1 MSAGRFA
8 AVLLLVTAA
17 LFSVGVAIER
27 RGSTTHEGTEQ
38 EATDREAAEGH
49 SLNPTQQSRESA
61 EHNRGGEQEE
71 AVLGVDLESPWTVAA
86 AVTISAVLAVGL
98 WSSSRRWLAV
108 VAAVFA
114 VMFAALDI
122 DELLHQLTENRTGL
136 VAIAVVLVVGHL
148 AAGAL
153 AGTSSRMSP

>member
-1 MSAGRFA
+1 VSAGRVA

-27 RGSTTHEGTEQ
+27 RGGTTHEATEQ
-38 EATDREAAEGH
+38 EATDREAAERH
-49 SLNPTQQSRESA
+49 SLTPTEQSRESA
-61 EHNRGGEQEE
+61 EQDRGGEQE

-86 AVTISAVLAVGL
+86 AVVISAVLAVGL

-148 AAGAL
+148 AAGAM
-153 AGTSSRMSP
+153 AGTSSRISP